1 MAKTRKPQDTKTKE
15 LLKVGGETFP
25 GGIGELRLRCKDL
38 CLVAPQGLSK
48 KEHLDGDEL
57 LPGGNICCLQATTSE
72 P

>member
-48 KEHLDGDEL
+48 KEHCVARLEYYR
-57 LPGGNICCLQATTSE
+57 E
-72 P
+72 PKG